1 MERAMHAPMQ
11 STGHEAYLDE
21 ALIDVIW
28 CKLDRQVTRDEVR
41 RVAHQVAARYRDAR
55 ITQYVPVFIL
65 RRTCEILQANALIEQ
80 G

>member
-11 STGHEAYLDE
+11 PTGHEAYLDE

-41 RVAHQVAARYRDAR
+41 RVAHQVAACYRDVR

-65 RRTCEILQANALIEQ
+65 RRTCEILRANALIEQ

>member
-1 MERAMHAPMQ
+1 MERAMHTPMQ

-21 ALIDVIW
+21 ALIDAIW